1 MSKIEKVVLAYSG
14 GLDTSVILKWIQKTY
29 DCEVIALTAD
39 LGQEEELTGLE
50 DKARATGASKAFIL
64 DVQEEFARDFVF
76 PALRANAV
84 YEGRYLLGTSLARPL
99 ISKHMVEVAR
109 KEGAQALAH
118 GATGKGN
125 DQVRFEL
132 AAMGLAP
139 DLKTIAPW
147 REWDLR
153 SRTDLIEFA
162 KKNGIPVHVTQEKP
176 YSCDRNLLHLSFE
189 GGELEDPWQEPGP
202 GTYTLT
208 VPPEKAPDEPQVIE
222 IDFESGNPVAVDGTS
237 YTPAELIHALNRIAG
252 KHGIGRIDMVEN
264 RFVGMKSRGIYETPG
279 GTVLHLAH
287 RDLEGICMDRE
298 AMHLRD
304 SLIPKYA
311 QMVYNGFWY
320 APERVSLQAMVDSCQ
335 AKVTGTVRMKLY
347 KGQAYPLGRKSAFSL
362 YNPAMAT
369 FEEDDVY
376 DQADAAGF
384 IRLQGLRL
392 LARRSQ
398 EDGKP

>member
-162 KKNGIPVHVTQEKP
+162 KKNGIPVPVTQEKP